1 MAQMTKLALSQSL
14 RQLMSER
21 TLDKIT
27 VKEVVARCG
36 VNRQTFYY
44 HFKDIYDLLDWM
56 FAHDGE
62 EFARKYPRIDI
73 DDDGQNTMIAICKS
87 LKDHREVTI
96 NVYHSLGRER
106 LDRYLCREAYKLL
119 YQSIKVKGDALGV
132 SDENCRLLANF
143 YKHAFVGIT
152 LDWVQ
157 DGMAGDIEDIV
168 SRFHPIL
175 SGTFDSALKRM
186 AMSH

>member
-1 MAQMTKLALSQSL
+1 MTKLALAQSL
-14 RQLMSER
+14 RQLMGER

-27 VKEVVARCG
+27 VKEVVERCG

-56 FAHDGE
+56 FAHDSE
-62 EFARKYPRIDI
+62 EFARKYPQVNI
-73 DDDGQNTMIAICKS
+73 DDDGQNTMAAICSS
-87 LKDHREVTI
+87 LKDHREMTL

-106 LDRYLCREAYKLL
+106 LDKYLCREAYKLL
-119 YQSIKVKGDALGV
+119 YQMIKTKGSSYGV
-132 SDENCRLLANF
+132 SDDNCRLLANF
-143 YKHAFVGIT
+143 YTHAFVGIT

-157 DGMAGDIEDIV
+157 DGMVGNIDEIV
-168 SRFHPIL
+168 FRFHPIL